1 MIYIQSINLIYVV
14 STYKNVI
21 LILLSH
27 IFFPHFYIWKY
38 VFLLPLFIDFNN
50 IIKLHLEI

>member
-1 MIYIQSINLIYVV
+1 MIYIQSIILIYVV

-27 IFFPHFYIWKY
+27 IFFHIFISGSMFFSHHFS
-38 VFLLPLFIDFNN
+38 
-50 IIKLHLEI
+50 